1 MMKSVSRY
9 LSRAAVVALVALSLG
24 SGAMAAGGIALGVRP
39 AATAA
44 TGAETRVLQ
53 VGADLFIGDRVIT
66 GDNGQVQIKFDDET
80 ELVVGPNSSMLLED
94 YLLRADGSAGK
105 LAINALSGT
114 FRFVTGTAPKD
125 KYLIKT
131 PTGTIG
137 VRGTALDFNVDEA
150 GTKVLLYHGAVILCN
165 LKNICV
171 TLDGTCQIGEYDV
184 SDSQILGPTSDLK
197 AMFKYS
203 ESQTPLLREFWV
215 EKARECLNAPFV
227 GGTPEG
233 PGVYGSG
240 EGEQRPPCECG
251 CDGAAPFDEGP
262 VIQQLEECEGS
273 CCPR

>member
-171 TLDGTCQIGEYDV
+171 TLDGTCEIGEYDLA
-184 SDSQILGPTSDLK
+184 DSQILGPTSDFDGQDRQDLK

-240 EGEQRPPCECG
+240 EGEQRPPDDG
-251 CDGAAPFDEGP
+251 CNDE
-262 VIQQLEECEGS
+262 ETE
-273 CCPR
+273 CPR